1 MKKMYEKPE
10 VFSEGAFE
18 TLGSTGCT
26 WLDDSTGDCNPTFG
40 GTNLALPSA

>member
-1 MKKMYEKPE
+1 MKKTYEKPE

-26 WLDDSTGDCNPTFG
+26 WITTSDPACDPTNSG
-40 GTNLALPSA
+40 VLLIEPSN